1 MKAYFKLTQYPKMA
15 PPNSAYRLYQPDPV
29 DDAVLLCDTVS
40 IRYWTPGNDNSDCIL
55 DGQFQSGQGVDMR
68 VSGSSGSNK
77 WRDGRLKDD
86 VVKGPPPPYHKAPR
100 TNPTL
105 HVGERPQ
112 PPSNINCCQ
121 LLELSGYDGY
131 YLPLVFNYNKSFG
144 I

>member
-55 DGQFQSGQGVDMR
+55 DGQFQSGQGADMR

-77 WRDGRLKDD
+77 WRSGRCGKLYFVPEGLRGYSPLISGNATNQPNPACWRKATA
-86 VVKGPPPPYHKAPR
+86 PQQHKLLSTAR
-100 TNPTL
+100 T
-105 HVGERPQ
+105 VW
-112 PPSNINCCQ
+112 I
-121 LLELSGYDGY
+121 
-131 YLPLVFNYNKSFG
+131 
-144 I
+144 